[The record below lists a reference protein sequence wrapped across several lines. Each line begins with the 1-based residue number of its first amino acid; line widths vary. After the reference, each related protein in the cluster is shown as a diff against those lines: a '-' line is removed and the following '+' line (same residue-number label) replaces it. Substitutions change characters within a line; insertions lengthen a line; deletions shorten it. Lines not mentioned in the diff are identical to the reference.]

1 MSVYKKK
8 MASGKLYNGQFSDDD
23 VSQQKFKFLS
33 IFEKKLLNKMIFTN
47 TFCLLLFCKIIY
59 ILL

>member
-33 IFEKKLLNKMIFTN
+33 IFEKKLEQNDFYEY
-47 TFCLLLFCKIIY
+47 LLFIT
-59 ILL
+59 IL